1 MKKETFEKMTEKRG
15 VIFKAKNKKN
25 ANSPDYTGSFKLN
38 NELYLL
44 AGWINESKTGLKYI
58 SISVEKSEKP
68 LEEDQPQDLNTPASQ
83 QSMPLGTG
91 SASVNTGADD
101 DLPF

>member
-15 VIFKAKNKKN
+15 VIFKVKEKKT
-25 ANSPDYTGSFKLN
+25 ATSPDYTGSFKFE
-38 NELYLL
+38 NELYLI

-58 SISVEKSEKP
+58 SISVDKSTKP
-68 LEEDQPQDLNTPASQ
+68 LEDLNTSAIQASIV
-83 QSMPLGTG
+83 P
-91 SASVNTGADD
+91 VNQLNNSETLD